1 MIKIAIAN
9 SKKIDKILEARYE
22 TIKAVCNLEESY
34 TFSESFMKNTRN
46 YYENADHTTVLAL
59 NGETV
64 VGCATLC
71 YIDLLPTFDHPE
83 GKRGHI
89 MNVYTNVN
97 FRKQGIAYKMI
108 KMLIYDAKKN
118 GATELSLDSTVEG
131 RSLYEKCG
139 FVASTEGMVLNL
151 NYVEGLRE

>member
-9 SKKIDKILEARYE
+9 TKDIDKILETRYE

-34 TFSESFMKNTRN
+34 NFSESFKENTRK

-59 NGETV
+59 KGETV

-71 YIDLLPTFDHPE
+71 YIDLLPTFDHPG
-83 GKRGHI
+83 GKSGHI
-89 MNVYTNVN
+89 MNVHTNVN
-97 FRKQGIAYKMI
+97 FRKQGIAYKMM
-108 KMLIYDAKKN
+108 KMLIDDAKKN
-118 GATELSLDSTVEG
+118 GATELSLDATVEG
-131 RSLYEKCG
+131 RPLYEKCG

-151 NYVEGLRE
+151 NCVVE